1 MSYSRYDV
9 CWVNFEPVRGS
20 EMSKTRPAVIVSL
33 DALNSTLKTV
43 VVCPITSQIHPSWRS
58 RLQIRVKGRAGE
70 IAVDQIRSVAKE
82 RLGKKIQTLPPGDA
96 AVLRQLL
103 SDMYGEP

>member
-1 MSYSRYDV
+1 MSFSRYDI
-9 CWVNFEPVRGS
+9 CWVDFEPVRGS
-20 EMSKTRPAVIVSL
+20 EMSKVRPAVIVSL
-33 DALNSTLKTV
+33 DALNSALKTV
-43 VVCPITSQIHPSWRS
+43 VVCPITSQIHLGWRS
-58 RLQIRVKGRAGE
+58 RLQIRLKGRVGE

-82 RLGKKIQTLPPGDA
+82 RLGKKIQALPPSDA